1 MPDTIANVLAAAR
14 KALIA
19 ADIDGSALDARVL
32 LQTASGL
39 LHEDIIA
46 APEMVLDAATLEKFS
61 NFIKRRLAHE
71 PVSRI
76 LGSREFFGREF
87 MVTPAVLDP
96 RADTESLIELILER
110 FPYTVIPA
118 KAGTQ
123 LSSDVNLAQRDS
135 RFRGKDGLG
144 GGRILDIGTGS
155 GAILIT
161 LLAERPAFDGVA
173 VDISPEALHVAKVNG
188 LANGVSGRLHL
199 HQGSWFN
206 GLDGT
211 FDLIVSNPPYI
222 PHGDIA
228 GLEVDVKDYDPH
240 LALDG
245 GADGLFAYRAIA
257 ADAGLFLAV
266 NGEIAVEIGAGQQTE
281 VTSIFAAKGFSLLAT
296 RKDLGGHVRALIF
309 G

>member
-1 MPDTIANVLAAAR
+1 MPDTIASVLAAAR
-14 KALIA
+14 KSLIA
-19 ADIDGSALDARVL
+19 VDIDGSALDARLL
-32 LQTASGL
+32 LQAASGFT
-39 LHEDIIA
+39 HEELIVS
-46 APEMVLDAATLEKFS
+46 PEKVIDSATLQKFS
-61 NFIKRRLAHE
+61 DYLKRRLAHE

-76 LGSREFFGREF
+76 LATREFYGRSF
-87 MVTPAVLDP
+87 HVTPSVLDP
-96 RADTESLIELILER
+96 RADTEALIELVLVR
-110 FPYTVIPA
+110 HHNSA
-118 KAGTQ
+118 KR
-123 LSSDVNLAQRDS
+123 L
-135 RFRGKDGLG
+135 
-144 GGRILDIGTGS
+144 LDIGTGS

-161 LLAERPAFDGVA
+161 LLAERSAFHGVA
-173 VDISPEALHVAKVNG
+173 VDVSPEALHVAKVNG

-199 HQGSWFN
+199 HQGSWFS

-228 GLEVDVKDYDPH
+228 GLEVDVKAYDPH

-257 ADAGLFLAV
+257 ADARLFLSAK
-266 NGEIAVEIGAGQQTE
+266 GEIAVEIGAGQHADV
-281 VTSIFAAKGFSLLAT
+281 VTIFEAHGFSLLAT